1 MNLCRRLRGALSV
14 LTALL
19 GLALTDATVG
29 PSAFPPPVVVIYPLT
44 VTGAT
49 AADAGDNIAL
59 LLSSRIISLGGIT
72 VKPPPPGTVRALYL
86 DAADKAGA
94 DYYVTGYLTP
104 LGDEVS
110 LIVQVV
116 STHSSTVIFSN
127 TSMIRTY
134 SDAAEQAEVLHD
146 AILRHAGRS
155 YANIDEPPAPASSP
169 ESVVGGGG
177 VNLSRAFGHHAKPA
191 AGASP
196 APDASAGPQAIA
208 ARPVAF
214 ATLVFSVA
222 GSADDASRRYA
233 AAAIAHALAHVGIV
247 GGVLPVT
254 ADQALGHAAQ
264 LCAANGNSRE
274 LYAPTLTVASGATA
288 GAATQVQLEVAAY
301 DCAGA
306 LLGRQRALTSVGRR
320 GVDDAIDK
328 AAGEA
333 TAALPRPP
341 AAGPS

>member
-1 MNLCRRLRGALSV
+1 
-14 LTALL
+14 
-19 GLALTDATVG
+19 
-29 PSAFPPPVVVIYPLT
+29 
-44 VTGAT
+44 
-49 AADAGDNIAL
+49 
-59 LLSSRIISLGGIT
+59 
-72 VKPPPPGTVRALYL
+72 
-86 DAADKAGA
+86 
-94 DYYVTGYLTP
+94 
-104 LGDEVS
+104 
-110 LIVQVV
+110 
-116 STHSSTVIFSN
+116 
-127 TSMIRTY
+127 MIRTY
-134 SDAAEQAEVLHD
+134 SDAAEQADVLHD

-169 ESVVGGGG
+169 EGVVGGGG
-177 VNLSRAFGHHAKPA
+177 VNLSRAFEHHAKPTPG
-191 AGASP
+191 GASP
-196 APDASAGPQAIA
+196 GPDASAGPQAIA

-233 AAAIAHALAHVGIV
+233 AVAIAHALAHAGIV

-264 LCAANGNSRE
+264 LCAANGNARE
-274 LYAPTLTVASGATA
+274 LYAPTLTVASGESA
-288 GAATQVQLEVAAY
+288 GAATQVQLDVAAY

-320 GVDDAIDK
+320 GVNDAIDK

-341 AAGPS
+341 ASGPS